1 MRKDG
6 IFPSQVRRDSQSTM
20 TVGMIAASNIPGK
33 PALKLVEDHDSIL
46 LRIVIAAGCDIA

>member
-1 MRKDG
+1 
-6 IFPSQVRRDSQSTM
+6 M